1 MPIQKVWELIDAHTK
16 KSGNLLMPIQK
27 VWELIDAITKSLGTY

>member
-16 KSGNLLMPIQK
+16 KSGNLLMPLQ
-27 VWELIDAITKSLGTY
+27 KSLGTY